1 MDNIEKII
9 YETGGVKKTKKNK
22 TLVTRITSESDKDYY
37 LYSDG
42 NLYEKNDIGE
52 LVVLDKLN
60 PNSKQIIDK
69 IMQKY
74 KSIRKID
81 IVSYDE
87 KDCK

>member
-52 LVVLDKLN
+52 LVVL
-60 PNSKQIIDK
+60 
-69 IMQKY
+69 
-74 KSIRKID
+74 
-81 IVSYDE
+81 V
-87 KDCK
+87 